1 MIENDTLPLP
11 GEFTDWRG
19 NRWVFDAETVCDLG
33 QEEGAPFWCSY
44 CYDRRNISTFERCAA
59 LLWVKVAPVSAEEQ
73 KAE

>member
-1 MIENDTLPLP
+1 MINRHAAVTGRIYRL
-11 GEFTDWRG
+11 RG
-19 NRWVFDAETVCDLG
+19 NRWVFDAETVCGLE
-33 QEEGAPFWCSY
+33 QEEGAPFWYSY